1 LDVPRQLLQT
11 VGGDPSNHIATV
23 QGATPPN
30 SSSLDRGDCPSARKP
45 CPPPPTC
52 SSGHHTP
59 SFHPAVHTDIT
70 GGYAGGTTTWVIT
83 MYSTLGQICIQNG

>member
-1 LDVPRQLLQT
+1 MGPFGDASTFTYSYTDIWMYLGSCFKQGR
-11 VGGDPSNHIATV
+11 DPSNHIATV

-30 SSSLDRGDCPSARKP
+30 SSSLDRGDCPHARKP
-45 CPPPPTC
+45 CPPLPAC

-70 GGYAGGTTTWVIT
+70 GGYAGGTT
-83 MYSTLGQICIQNG
+83 